1 MSSLSQ
7 AQALAAAISAAMLFA
22 LGGVAAKVLRSADMD
37 AFRLTQIRTTGAAL
51 ILITFAVLKGKS
63 QLYAR
68 KDELKDLIIF
78 GTVGVAAVTSFYFFA
93 LKYLYVSV
101 ALIIEFT
108 ASIWIVLYLR
118 FVKKKQISPLMWWG
132 ILCAFSG
139 LTLLSQIWTGTS
151 LHPLGVAVAFAD
163 AFALAIYFLFAD
175 RLSQTRS
182 SLSLMSW
189 GIGVAAIFWALVLPW
204 WNFPFEYL
212 TNTYSLE
219 GNLSNYSA
227 PGWALILWI
236 IIIGTVIPY
245 LLTVTGIRE
254 LSASTGSVIGMIE
267 PIFAGVIAWWL
278 LSEAFNSIQLL
289 GCAVVLLGIYLA
301 DKARAQV
308 AK

>member
-1 MSSLSQ
+1 MKHRAEFLM
-7 AQALAAAISAAMLFA
+7 ITAAMGFA
-22 LGGVAAKVLRSADMD
+22 LGGVAAKVLREADMD
-37 AFRLTQIRTTGAAL
+37 AFRLTQIRSTGAAL
-51 ILITFAVLKGKS
+51 ILIAFAVMKGKR

-68 KDELKDLIIF
+68 KDELKDLLVF

-93 LKYLYVSV
+93 IKYLYVSV

-139 LTLLSQIWTGTS
+139 LVLVSQIWTGTS
-151 LHPLGVAVAFAD
+151 LHPIGVAVAFAD
-163 AFALAIYFLFAD
+163 AFALSIYFLYAD
-175 RLSQTRS
+175 RLSQTRT
-182 SLSLMSW
+182 SLSLMTW
-189 GIGVAAIFWALVLPW
+189 GIGVAAVFWALVLPW

-227 PGWALILWI
+227 PGWALVLWI

-278 LSEAFNSIQLL
+278 LSEAFNAIQLL

>member
-1 MSSLSQ
+1 MKHRAEFLM
-7 AQALAAAISAAMLFA
+7 ISAAMLFA
-22 LGGVAAKVLRSADMD
+22 FGGVAAKVLRSADMD

-93 LKYLYVSV
+93 IKYLYVSV
-101 ALIIEFT
+101 ALVIEFT

-118 FVKKKQISPLMWWG
+118 FIKKKQVSPIMWWG
-132 ILCAFSG
+132 IACAFSG
-139 LTLLSQIWTGTS
+139 LFLLSQIWTGTT

-163 AFALAIYFLFAD
+163 AVALAIYFLLAD
-175 RLSQTRS
+175 RLSQKRS
-182 SLSLMSW
+182 SISLMSW
-189 GIGVAAIFWALVLPW
+189 GIGVAAVFWALVLPW

-236 IIIGTVIPY
+236 IVIGTVIPY

-267 PIFAGVIAWWL
+267 PLFAGAIAWWL
-278 LSEAFNSIQLL
+278 LSEAFNTTQLI
-289 GCAVVLLGIYLA
+289 GCAVLLLGIYLA

>member
-1 MSSLSQ
+1 MKHRAEFLM
-7 AQALAAAISAAMLFA
+7 ITAAMGFA
-22 LGGVAAKVLRSADMD
+22 LGGVAAKVLREADMD
-37 AFRLTQIRTTGAAL
+37 AFRLTQIRSTGAAI
-51 ILITFAVLKGKS
+51 ILIAFAVMKGKS

-93 LKYLYVSV
+93 IKYLYVSV

-139 LTLLSQIWTGTS
+139 LVLVSQIWTGTS
-151 LHPLGVAVAFAD
+151 LHPIGVAVAFAD
-163 AFALAIYFLFAD
+163 AFALSIYFLYAD

-182 SLSLMSW
+182 SLSLMTW
-189 GIGVAAIFWALVLPW
+189 GIGVAAVFWALVLPW

-227 PGWALILWI
+227 PGWALVLWI

-267 PIFAGVIAWWL
+267 PIFAGAIAWWL
-278 LSEAFNSIQLL
+278 LSEAFNSIQLI

>member
-1 MSSLSQ
+1 MKHRAEFLM
-7 AQALAAAISAAMLFA
+7 ITAAMGFA
-22 LGGVAAKVLRSADMD
+22 LGGVAAKVLREADMD
-37 AFRLTQIRTTGAAL
+37 AFRLTQIRSTGAAI
-51 ILITFAVLKGKS
+51 ILIVFAVMKGKR

-93 LKYLYVSV
+93 IKYLYVSV

-139 LTLLSQIWTGTS
+139 LVLVSQIWTGTS
-151 LHPLGVAVAFAD
+151 LHPIGVAVAFAD
-163 AFALAIYFLFAD
+163 AFALAIYFLLAD
-175 RLSQTRS
+175 RLSQTRT
-182 SLSLMSW
+182 SLSLMTW
-189 GIGVAAIFWALVLPW
+189 GIGVAAVFWALVLPW

-227 PGWALILWI
+227 PGWALVLWI

-267 PIFAGVIAWWL
+267 PNFAGAIAWWL

>member
-1 MSSLSQ
+1 MKHRAEFLM
-7 AQALAAAISAAMLFA
+7 ISAAMLFA

-93 LKYLYVSV
+93 IKYLYVSV
-101 ALIIEFT
+101 ALVIEFT

-118 FVKKKQISPLMWWG
+118 FIKKKQVSPIMWWG
-132 ILCAFSG
+132 IACAFSG
-139 LTLLSQIWTGTS
+139 LFLLSQIWTGTT

-163 AFALAIYFLFAD
+163 AFALAVYFLLAD
-175 RLSQTRS
+175 RLSQKRS

-189 GIGVAAIFWALVLPW
+189 GIGVAAVFWALVLPW

-227 PGWALILWI
+227 PGWVLILWI

-267 PIFAGVIAWWL
+267 PLFAGAIAWWL
-278 LSEAFNSIQLL
+278 LSEAFNTTQLI
-289 GCAVVLLGIYLA
+289 GCAVLLLGIYLA
-301 DKARAQV
+301 DKARQKV
-308 AK
+308 S

>member
-1 MSSLSQ
+1 MKHRAEFLM
-7 AQALAAAISAAMLFA
+7 ISAAMLFA

-219 GNLSNYSA
+219 GSLSNYSA

>member
-1 MSSLSQ
+1 MKHRAEFLM
-7 AQALAAAISAAMLFA
+7 ITAAMLFA
-22 LGGVAAKVLRSADMD
+22 LGGVAAKVLRTADMD

-93 LKYLYVSV
+93 IKYLYVSV
-101 ALIIEFT
+101 ALVIEFT

-118 FVKKKQISPLMWWG
+118 FIKKKQVSPIMWWG
-132 ILCAFSG
+132 IACAFSG
-139 LTLLSQIWTGTS
+139 LFLLSQIWTGTT

-163 AFALAIYFLFAD
+163 AVALAIYFLLAD
-175 RLSQTRS
+175 RLSQKRS

-189 GIGVAAIFWALVLPW
+189 GIGVAAVFWALVLPW

-236 IIIGTVIPY
+236 IVIGTVIPY

-267 PIFAGVIAWWL
+267 PLFAGAIAWWL
-278 LSEAFNSIQLL
+278 LSEAFNTTQLI
-289 GCAVVLLGIYLA
+289 GCAVLLLGIYLA

>member
-1 MSSLSQ
+1 MKHRAEFLM
-7 AQALAAAISAAMLFA
+7 ISAAMLFA
-22 LGGVAAKVLRSADMD
+22 FGGVAAKVLRSADMD

-93 LKYLYVSV
+93 IKYLYVSV
-101 ALIIEFT
+101 ALVIEFT

-118 FVKKKQISPLMWWG
+118 FIKKKQVSPIMWWG
-132 ILCAFSG
+132 IACAFSG
-139 LTLLSQIWTGTS
+139 LFLLSQIWTGTT

-163 AFALAIYFLFAD
+163 AFALAIYFLLAD
-175 RLSQTRS
+175 RLSQKRS

-189 GIGVAAIFWALVLPW
+189 GIGVAAVFWALVLPW

-236 IIIGTVIPY
+236 ITIGTVIPY

-267 PIFAGVIAWWL
+267 PLFAGAIAWWL
-278 LSEAFNSIQLL
+278 LSEAFNTTQLI
-289 GCAVVLLGIYLA
+289 GCAVLLLGIYLA

>member
-1 MSSLSQ
+1 MKHRAEFLM
-7 AQALAAAISAAMLFA
+7 ISAAMLFA
-22 LGGVAAKVLRSADMD
+22 FGGVAAKVLRSADMD

-68 KDELKDLIIF
+68 RDELKDLIIF

-93 LKYLYVSV
+93 IKYLYVSV
-101 ALIIEFT
+101 ALVIEFT

-118 FVKKKQISPLMWWG
+118 FIKKKQVSPIMWWG
-132 ILCAFSG
+132 IACAFSG
-139 LTLLSQIWTGTS
+139 LFLLSQIWTGTT

-163 AFALAIYFLFAD
+163 AFALAIYFLLAD
-175 RLSQTRS
+175 RLSQKRS

-189 GIGVAAIFWALVLPW
+189 GIGVAAVFWALVLPW

-219 GNLSNYSA
+219 GSLSNYSA

-236 IIIGTVIPY
+236 IVVGTVIPY

-267 PIFAGVIAWWL
+267 PLFAGAIAWWL
-278 LSEAFNSIQLL
+278 LSEAFNTTQLI
-289 GCAVVLLGIYLA
+289 GCAVLLLGIYLA

>member
-1 MSSLSQ
+1 MKHRAEFLM
-7 AQALAAAISAAMLFA
+7 ISAAMLFA
-22 LGGVAAKVLRSADMD
+22 FGGVAAKVLRSADMD

-68 KDELKDLIIF
+68 KEELKDLIIF

-93 LKYLYVSV
+93 IKYLYVSV
-101 ALIIEFT
+101 ALVIEFT

-118 FVKKKQISPLMWWG
+118 FIKKKQVSPIMWWG
-132 ILCAFSG
+132 IACAFSG
-139 LTLLSQIWTGTS
+139 LFLLSQIWTGTT

-163 AFALAIYFLFAD
+163 AFALAIYFLLAD
-175 RLSQTRS
+175 RLSQKRS

-189 GIGVAAIFWALVLPW
+189 GIGVAAVFWALVLPW

-236 IIIGTVIPY
+236 IVIGTVIPY

-267 PIFAGVIAWWL
+267 PLFAGAIAWWL
-278 LSEAFNSIQLL
+278 LSEAFNTTQLI
-289 GCAVVLLGIYLA
+289 GCAVLLLGIYLA

>member
-1 MSSLSQ
+1 MKHRAEFLM
-7 AQALAAAISAAMLFA
+7 ISAAMLFA

-175 RLSQTRS
+175 RLSQNRS

-289 GCAVVLLGIYLA
+289 GCAIVLLGIYLA